1 MVVCPEHKIGST
13 RCHAKEDC
21 MIATDS
27 QKQIIGALMEV
38 FQNKDLNAPQIGP
51 DTVLDQLGLESLD
64 FAQVVI
70 RMEEITGKDPFA
82 TGAEYQIRT
91 LSDLA
96 VLYD

>member
-1 MVVCPEHKIGST
+1 
-13 RCHAKEDC
+13 

-27 QKQIIGALMEV
+27 QKQIMDVLLEV
-38 FQNKDLNAPQIGP
+38 FQNKDMTAPELKP

-64 FAQVVI
+64 FAQAVI

-96 VLYD
+96 ALYD

>member
-1 MVVCPEHKIGST
+1 
-13 RCHAKEDC
+13 

-27 QKQIIGALMEV
+27 QKQIIDVLLEV
-38 FQNKDLNAPQIGP
+38 FHNKDLKAPELEP

-64 FAQVVI
+64 FAQAVI

-96 VLYD
+96 ALYD

>member
-1 MVVCPEHKIGST
+1 
-13 RCHAKEDC
+13 
-21 MIATDS
+21 MIATDNQS
-27 QKQIIGALMEV
+27 RIMEV
-38 FQNKDLNAPQIGP
+38 LLEIFKAKGLAAPGLSS

-64 FAQVVI
+64 FAQAVI

-82 TGAEYQIRT
+82 TGAEYQIKT

>member
-1 MVVCPEHKIGST
+1 
-13 RCHAKEDC
+13 

-38 FQNKDLNAPQIGP
+38 FQNKNLNAPQLGP

-96 VLYD
+96 ALYD